1 MSVILDKVPKMKKFV
16 VEYMLGVRKGSLLN
30 GSGTLST
37 QLVSEAEVVYGN
49 IDLMSRCNYISSHAS
64 SIRIELF
71 LDSIKWS
78 QTELA
83 DALNTSVKTLQRF
96 IKKESVLKTLH
107 VELLVMIAFVYERA
121 YEVFEDEAKLYRW
134 MDRPSPVLKFKR
146 PKEMALSY
154 LGCQVVL
161 EELGRIAHGIAV

>member
-1 MSVILDKVPKMKKFV
+1 
-16 VEYMLGVRKGSLLN
+16 
-30 GSGTLST
+30 
-37 QLVSEAEVVYGN
+37 
-49 IDLMSRCNYISSHAS
+49 MSRCKYISSHAS

-71 LDSIKWS
+71 LDTIKLS
-78 QTELA
+78 KIELA
-83 DALNTSVKTLQRF
+83 DGLKTSVKTLQRF

-107 VELLVMIAFVYERA
+107 VELLLMIAFVYERA

-134 MDRPSPVLKFKR
+134 MDRPSPVLKVKR